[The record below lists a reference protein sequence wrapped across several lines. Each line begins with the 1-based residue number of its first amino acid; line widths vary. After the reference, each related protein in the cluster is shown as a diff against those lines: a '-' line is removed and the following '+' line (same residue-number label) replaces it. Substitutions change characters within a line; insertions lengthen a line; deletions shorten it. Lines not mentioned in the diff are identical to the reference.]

1 MYYSKENVM
10 LLIFDE
16 IRKHLNQELCPFVYC
31 PEDVDR
37 DIAALM
43 IALSYRPCT
52 YSMISSSSD
61 AKGKEKGRE
70 KEKEKG
76 QGIAFKKRR
85 QRLRECEG
93 DVAQCL
99 QKELELRFDSRL
111 VPATWFL
118 RLLLPI
124 SGGGGGGGID
134 WIPYEWQ
141 KVRHLLRFHVDFD
154 SNSSNDGRKEGIE
167 DLIQNKIK
175 ESKEKKE
182 PRLCLDLGELALTE
196 KIKKEEDGEEEKK
209 EGANCLSQ

>member
-1 MYYSKENVM
+1 M

-16 IRKHLNQELCPFVYC
+16 IRKHLNHELCPFVYC

-52 YSMISSSSD
+52 SSMISSSSD
-61 AKGKEKGRE
+61 TKGKEKGR
-70 KEKEKG
+70 EKG

-93 DVAQCL
+93 DVARCL

-124 SGGGGGGGID
+124 GGGGGGGID

-141 KVRHLLRFHVDFD
+141 KVRHLLRFH
-154 SNSSNDGRKEGIE
+154 DGRKKGIE

-182 PRLCLDLGELALTE
+182 KEIRLCLDLGKLALTE
-196 KIKKEEDGEEEKK
+196 KKEKYGEK
-209 EGANCLSQ
+209 ANCLSQ

>member
-1 MYYSKENVM
+1 MCTIQKKTM

-52 YSMISSSSD
+52 SSMISSSSD
-61 AKGKEKGRE
+61 AKGKEKGQG
-70 KEKEKG
+70 KEK
-76 QGIAFKKRR
+76 GIAFKKRR

-93 DVAQCL
+93 DVARCL

-124 SGGGGGGGID
+124 SGVVGGGGID

-141 KVRHLLRFHVDFD
+141 KVRHLLRFH
-154 SNSSNDGRKEGIE
+154 DGRKEGIK

-182 PRLCLDLGELALTE
+182 KEIRLCLNLGELALTE
-196 KIKKEEDGEEEKK
+196 KKEK
-209 EGANCLSQ
+209 

>member
-1 MYYSKENVM
+1 MYYSKENAM

-37 DIAALM
+37 DIVALM
-43 IALSYRPCT
+43 IALSYRPFT
-52 YSMISSSSD
+52 SISPLISLTLKGD
-61 AKGKEKGRE
+61 ANAEERG
-70 KEKEKG
+70 KG

-93 DVAQCL
+93 DVARCL

-124 SGGGGGGGID
+124 GRVCGGVGGID

-141 KVRHLLRFHVDFD
+141 KVRHLLRFH
-154 SNSSNDGRKEGIE
+154 GRRKEEIE

-182 PRLCLDLGELALTE
+182 HRLCLDLGDLALTE
-196 KIKKEEDGEEEKK
+196 NGE
-209 EGANCLSQ
+209 NCLSQ